1 VAESKKMNRLLDHVR
16 GKAEGTEGDAVETM
30 DDREWVYLNLFQ
42 ASLLKRADAPSSGA
56 WGMLKWA
63 AKSPDQFYRMWATAQ
78 KEVGRKEMVLA
89 ERKGYYTHIER
100 AIKEFEVG
108 SKTKKKVVKRK
119 KSKPTDGNAE
129 WRNLMGGK
137 KHAE

>member
-1 VAESKKMNRLLDHVR
+1 MAESEKMSRLLNMVR
-16 GKAEGTEGDAVETM
+16 DKEEGSDGKAIETM

-42 ASLLKRADAPSSGA
+42 ASSLKRADAPSSGA

-63 AKSPDQFYRMWATAQ
+63 AKSPDQFYRMWAVAQ
-78 KEVGRKEMVLA
+78 KEVGRKEAVLA

-108 SKTKKKVVKRK
+108 SKM
-119 KSKPTDGNAE
+119 KPTKRPRKAPPTSAGE
-129 WRNLMGGK
+129 WGNLMGGK